1 MMEKDHIGILIKKNS
16 QTFDKAAG
24 HILAPHSLTPSQ
36 FKILKYVI
44 LKPEASVRQI
54 DIEAY
59 FCMSNPTV
67 TGILQNLEKKELIY
81 RQAHPKDKR
90 SKIIRLTDKAKNAR
104 GFILETSDQ
113 IEANFTEKLTDAE
126 KNTLRRLLLKLLN
139 SKDIMK

>member
-1 MMEKDHIGILIKKNS
+1 MENDHIGILIKKSS

-24 HILAPHSLTPSQ
+24 HILAPHGLTPSQ
-36 FKILKYVI
+36 FKILKYVT

-81 RQAHPKDKR
+81 RQAHPDDKR
-90 SKIIRLTDKAKNAR
+90 SKIIRLTEKTKNAR
-104 GFILETSDQ
+104 DFILKTSDQ
-113 IEANFTEKLTDAE
+113 IEASFTKKLTNNE
-126 KNTLRRLLLKLLN
+126 KNTLRQLLLKLLN
-139 SKDIMK
+139 SDDILK

>member
-1 MMEKDHIGILIKKNS
+1 
-16 QTFDKAAG
+16 
-24 HILAPHSLTPSQ
+24 
-36 FKILKYVI
+36 
-44 LKPEASVRQI
+44 
-54 DIEAY
+54 
-59 FCMSNPTV
+59 MSNPTV

-126 KNTLRRLLLKLLN
+126 KIPYADY
-139 SKDIMK
+139 S

>member
-1 MMEKDHIGILIKKNS
+1 MENDHIGILIKKSS

-24 HILAPHSLTPSQ
+24 HILAPHGLTPSQ
-36 FKILKYVI
+36 FKILKYVT

-81 RQAHPKDKR
+81 RQAHPDDKR
-90 SKIIRLTDKAKNAR
+90 SKIIRLTEKTKNAR
-104 GFILETSDQ
+104 DFILKTSDQ
-113 IEANFTEKLTDAE
+113 IEGSFTKKLTDNE
-126 KNTLRRLLLKLLN
+126 KNTLRQLLLKLLN
-139 SKDIMK
+139 SDDILK